1 MHLDKEGTTDQS
13 LLTKVNVRISYN
25 LYLCLFRLYDLEGE
39 MIKILCGLI
48 DNLVGIDIGNDI
60 PFFLV
65 ELTWKS

>member
-25 LYLCLFRLYDLEGE
+25 LYFCLFRLYDLEGE
-39 MIKILCGLI
+39 VIKILCGLI